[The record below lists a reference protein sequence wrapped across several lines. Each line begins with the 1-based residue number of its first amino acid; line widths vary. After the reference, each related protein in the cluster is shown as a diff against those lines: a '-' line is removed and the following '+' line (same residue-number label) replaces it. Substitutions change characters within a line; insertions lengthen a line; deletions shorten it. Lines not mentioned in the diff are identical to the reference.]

1 MNENKYLNKTIK
13 KISLFRNC
21 HRYNMNMFHLFL
33 SIELSILRCVL
44 KSKTE
49 EGSFQNRKLDN
60 QDFFRQVDKRC
71 LGTKIL

>member
-13 KISLFRNC
+13 KISLFRNV
-21 HRYNMNMFHLFL
+21 HRYHMNMFHLFL
-33 SIELSILRCVL
+33 SIELSIFGCVL

-49 EGSFQNRKLDN
+49 EDAFQNRKLDN
-60 QDFFRQVDKRC
+60 LDFFRQVDKRC